1 MQQPCLMVEK
11 CFRINFEF
19 QGEVPVEGIAR
30 IGILF
35 QVQTNGFFYVFDN
48 LFQVIA
54 HRENRSI
61 FDICTEIGSCVF
73 NNYFYSMLCKVFFGI
88 VGNQVG
94 KQLQLYSIRIFRGSR
109 VCDPIQ

>member
-11 CFRINFEF
+11 RFRINFEF
-19 QGEVPVEGIAR
+19 QSEVPVEGIAR

-35 QVQTNGFFYVFDN
+35 QIQTNGFFYVFDN

-54 HRENRSI
+54 YRENRSI

-73 NNYFYSMLCKVFFGI
+73 NLNSATL
-88 VGNQVG
+88 
-94 KQLQLYSIRIFRGSR
+94 L
-109 VCDPIQ
+109 